1 MTIFGNFYIKSNRD
15 IKRHKRHT
23 TTVWL
28 TIFFDFVSHFYKFV
42 SSNYEFMAKITL
54 SLSSRV
60 RGDGASEV
68 YVRFVYSKTGIVRG
82 KTGIFVT
89 ASRWSDKEGRLVI
102 PRFASP
108 ERQQLLN
115 QQTALDELQAF
126 IYRRYSEDTLKGAA
140 IDKQWMRKIIE
151 FFHNPAKAL
160 CADMPF
166 VNAVEAFI
174 KSKGDISCE
183 RIRSIERAMSL
194 ANSCFASHG
203 VTSPKMND
211 IDASFINRYNAY
223 ILDDGQRRRSRNCAS
238 LYMSIMRS
246 FIRWAVKQH
255 FITDTFD
262 ESFEST
268 TKGSYGTPYYL
279 TIEERNR
286 IYEAVMPDGIH
297 EQIRDTFIFQ
307 CFTGCRV
314 SDLFALSKSSVS
326 DGALHYI
333 AHKTSAERPATITV
347 PLSKVAS
354 EIVKKYSNSESESLF
369 PRIHL
374 QTYHKYIRKVLR
386 IAGITRQ
393 VTIYDSMSGRSR
405 NVAIC
410 DVASSHLARRT
421 FVGNLYRQ
429 VRDLNLVCSLSGHV
443 PGSKAVT
450 RYYNIDDDVKREMIA
465 KIE

>member
-1 MTIFGNFYIKSNRD
+1 
-15 IKRHKRHT
+15 
-23 TTVWL
+23 
-28 TIFFDFVSHFYKFV
+28 
-42 SSNYEFMAKITL
+42 MAKITL

-126 IYRRYSEDTLKGAA
+126 IYRRYSDDSLKGAA
-140 IDKQWMRKIIE
+140 IDKQWMRATIE
-151 FFHNPAKAL
+151 MFHNPNKAL
-160 CADMPF
+160 CSDMPF
-166 VNAVEAFI
+166 TYAVEAFI
-174 KSKGDISCE
+174 DSKSDVSYG
-183 RIRSIERAMSL
+183 RRRSLIQALSL
-194 ANSCFASHG
+194 ASNCFASHG
-203 VTSPKMND
+203 VTSPTMSD
-211 IDASFINRYNAY
+211 IDASFISRYNAY
-223 ILDDGQRRRSRNCAS
+223 ILDDGRHRRSRNCAS
-238 LYMSIMRS
+238 LYMSIMRT
-246 FIRWAVKQH
+246 FIKWSEKKHLIA
-255 FITDTFD
+255 DTFD
-262 ESFEST
+262 ESFHAML
-268 TKGSYGTPYYL
+268 KGLYGTPYYL
-279 TIEERNR
+279 TIDERNR
-286 IYEAVMPDGIH
+286 IYETEFTNESLSKA
-297 EQIRDTFIFQ
+297 RDIFVFQ

-314 SDLFALSKSSVS
+314 NDLFSLSKSNVS

-333 AHKTSAERPATITV
+333 ARKTSAERPATIDV
-347 PLSKVAS
+347 PLSRVARK
-354 EIVKKYSNSESESLF
+354 IVERYSNLPGDSLL
-369 PRIHL
+369 PRISVRVYNL
-374 QTYHKYIRKVLR
+374 YIKRILR

-405 NVAIC
+405 TVAIC

-450 RYYNIDDDVKREMIA
+450 RYYAIDDDVKREMIA
-465 KIE
+465 RIE